1 MAGHWKDSLLLK
13 IVNIVAFLIFTTSN
27 AYTSLAPGEAIGGGQ
42 KVTYITPAPWIFVVW
57 PIIHVLLLG
66 ALVYQVFPSGYSAVI
81 ETIGWRLPV
90 LALLTSIYSGFA
102 AAQHSH
108 TINAILAFITILF
121 VAGLVSHIYR
131 DLRVKHENKNIFDVL
146 FVSLPFS
153 LFHGFSVVLV
163 FVAAFSAFGLE
174 KDVHAAVKVVV
185 EAAVT
190 AVDAASHGGHKHP
203 GSPTLPDPETPHHHH
218 YGPGIAT
225 NVLVFLSLLFL
236 EATSAGYVFSGKGD
250 AAGAA
255 VITFSLLAIFQEQSD
270 TKFIKWSAL
279 AFFIISLIALVRAL
293 IATFQ
298 NRSRIALSDEERA
311 PLVA

>member
-1 MAGHWKDSLLLK
+1 MAAHWKDSLLLK
-13 IVNIVAFLIFTTSN
+13 IVNVIAFLVFTTSN
-27 AYTSLAPGEAIGGGQ
+27 AYTSLAPGGSIGGAQ

-66 ALVYQVFPSGYSAVI
+66 ALIYQFFPAGYGPVV

-102 AAQHSH
+102 AGQHAQ
-108 TINAILAFITILF
+108 TVNGILAFVTILL

-131 DLRVKHENKNIFDVL
+131 DLRIKHENKNLFDVL

-153 LFHGFSVVLV
+153 LFHGFVVVLV
-163 FVAAFSAFGLE
+163 FVSAFSAFGRE
-174 KDVHAAVKVVV
+174 RDVHAAIEAVV
-185 EAAVT
+185 ETVVAV
-190 AVDAASHGGHKHP
+190 AGHAKHPADPINSPVHKH
-203 GSPTLPDPETPHHHH
+203 H
-218 YGPGIAT
+218 GPGIAT

-255 VITFSLLAIFQEQSD
+255 VITFSLLAIFQEQNRPDSR
-270 TKFIKWSAL
+270 FIHWSAL
-279 AFFIISLIALVRAL
+279 VFFIISLIALVRAL

-298 NRSRIALSDEERA
+298 NRGRIALTDEERA

>member
-1 MAGHWKDSLLLK
+1 MPAHWKDSLVLK
-13 IVNIVAFLIFTTSN
+13 VVNVLAFIVFTTSN
-27 AYTSLAPGEAIGGGQ
+27 AYSSLAPGQSIGGAQ
-42 KVTYITPAPWIFVVW
+42 KITYITPAPWLFVVW
-57 PIIHVLLLG
+57 PIIHALLLG
-66 ALVYQVFPSGYSAVI
+66 ALVYQFFPAGYGPVI
-81 ETIGWRLPV
+81 ETIGWRLPI

-102 AAQHSH
+102 AAQHSQ
-108 TINAILAFITILF
+108 TINSILAFVTILL

-131 DLRVKHENKNIFDVL
+131 DLRVKHENKNVFDVL

-153 LFHGFSVVLV
+153 LFHGFVVVLV
-163 FVAAFSAFGLE
+163 FVSAFSAFGRE
-174 KDVHAAVKVVV
+174 KDAHIAGAVIEAVVGM
-185 EAAVT
+185 AT
-190 AVDAASHGGHKHP
+190 GHKHP
-203 GSPTLPDPETPHHHH
+203 SSPIEVPDHGHQH

-255 VITFSLLAIFQEQSD
+255 VITFSLLAIFQYQH
-270 TKFIKWSAL
+270 TKFIHWSAL
-279 AFFIISLIALVRAL
+279 VFFIISLIALVRAL

-298 NRSRIALSDEERA
+298 NRGRIALSDEERA